1 MRTYVYIDGFN
12 LYYGALKGTPHK
24 WLDVKAL
31 FKAILRPENEI
42 LKIKYYTARVS
53 ARPDNPDAPTRQD
66 FYLQALEAYI
76 PELEITHGH
85 FIQKPVKMRLVEKM
99 RFRQSMYVR
108 VLKSEEKGSDVN
120 LSVHL
125 VNDAWNNRY
134 DCAVVC
140 SNDGDMAEAMRIVR
154 RERHKSVVLVVPG
167 DPATRPASS
176 QLRRWASKTMHIPPG
191 VLAACQLPN
200 PIPGTSIHT
209 PKDWTAG

>member
-12 LYYGALKGTPHK
+12 LYYGALKGTPYK

-31 FKAILRPENEI
+31 FKAILRPENEL

-66 FYLQALEAYI
+66 FYLQALEAHI

-99 RFRQSMYVR
+99 RFRHSMYVR

-125 VNDAWNNRY
+125 VNDAWNNCY

-167 DPATRPASS
+167 DPVTRPASS
-176 QLRRWASKTMHIPPG
+176 QLRRWASKTMHIPPAA
-191 VLAACQLPN
+191 LAACQLPN
-200 PIPGTSIHT
+200 PIPGTSIHK
-209 PKDWTAG
+209 PKNWA

>member
-53 ARPDNPDAPTRQD
+53 ARPENPDAPTRQD
-66 FYLQALEAYI
+66 FYLQALEAHI

-99 RFRQSMYVR
+99 RFRHSMYVR

-125 VNDAWNNRY
+125 VNDAWNNCY

-176 QLRRWASKTMHIPPG
+176 QLRRWASKTMHIPSG

-200 PIPGTSIHT
+200 PIPGTSIHK
-209 PKDWTAG
+209 PKDWAVG